1 MSTHIRTPL
10 AALAGLLALSSAAWL
25 PLPADAADIRF
36 ADVLPGGAMIGKNMV
51 SMRERRYLNI
61 VPQQT
66 DFSCG
71 AAAVATILKYAYGQ
85 DVTENAVIEGL
96 LKVSDP
102 EVVRVKGFSLLDI
115 KNYIQTLGMR
125 ARGYKI
131 SPQTLES
138 VRVPTIALID
148 MKGYKHFVVVNK
160 TADGRV
166 YIADPALGNRIVPK
180 DQFVREWNGLV
191 FAVIGKG
198 FERDTVLLRPPLP
211 LTAHGLV
218 DTYRPLTDA
227 ELLDFGF
234 SHADLF

>member
-1 MSTHIRTPL
+1 MSIPLRKAL

-25 PLPADAADIRF
+25 PLQARAADIRF
-36 ADVLPGGAMIGKNMV
+36 ANVLPGGGTISKNMV
-51 SMRERRYLNI
+51 SMRERRYLNM

-71 AAAVATILKYAYGQ
+71 AAAVATILKYAYGM
-85 DVTENAVIEGL
+85 DVTENQVIEGL
-96 LKVSDP
+96 LEVSDP
-102 EVVRVKGFSLLDI
+102 EAVRVKGFSLLDI

-131 SPQTLES
+131 SAETLES
-138 VRVPTIALID
+138 VKVPTIALVD

-160 TADGRV
+160 TVDGKV

-180 DQFVREWNGLV
+180 GQFLREWNGLV

-198 FERDTVLLRPPLP
+198 FERDTVLLRPPQP
-211 LTAHGLV
+211 LTARGLV